1 MSNKSIN
8 HQGYDTI
15 SPVVERSRVGISPL
29 DTARSD
35 HTSNLALHAPATHG
49 MMRIDCEYD
58 GEIITAAKP
67 ILGSMHRGA
76 EKLFESRD
84 YRQVIALANRHEWL
98 SAYSGE
104 VGVAQLVETALG
116 IEVPDAAQWFRTLLL
131 EYNRVTSHLAFL
143 AGFPWQDEELIQN
156 LRKSRELWVN
166 HYRVYTGS
174 RMHPMLTRI
183 GGLTHAPSAEWLE
196 QVQHLCFD
204 TAQIVLET
212 NWLAL
217 LSEYES
223 VGVLTKAQAIE
234 GAVSGP
240 VARASGHAID
250 LRETVSG
257 LKYSELESFAVV
269 LQASGDVSA
278 RMLQLVDEI
287 TISLAMI
294 SELNEPCTFHFADE
308 VNVLLPKVVRVPEGS
323 YEHSI
328 ETPLGIAS
336 WFLASRNDKMPYRLK
351 LRPASLHT
359 VLALSNVLPGTN
371 QKDFDAVVA
380 SMPFIAGDADR

>member
-1 MSNKSIN
+1 M
-8 HQGYDTI
+8 
-15 SPVVERSRVGISPL
+15 L
-29 DTARSD
+29 
-35 HTSNLALHAPATHG
+35 
-49 MMRIDCEYD
+49 RIDCEYEGD
-58 GEIITAAKP
+58 LITSANP

-104 VGVAQLVETALG
+104 VGIAQLIETALG

-131 EYNRVTSHLAFL
+131 EFNRVTSHLAFL
-143 AGFPWQDEELIQN
+143 AGFPWEDAQLTEH

-166 HYRVYTGS
+166 HYREYTGS

-204 TAQIVLET
+204 TAQIILET

-217 LSEYES
+217 VAEYVS
-223 VGVLTKAQAIE
+223 VGVLTKEQAIE

-250 LRETVSG
+250 LRETASG

-269 LQASGDVSA
+269 LQANGDVSS
-278 RMLQLVDEI
+278 RILQLVDEV

-294 SELNEPCTFHFADE
+294 SELIEPCTSRVNDE

-336 WFLASRNDKMPYRLK
+336 WFLVSRNDKMPYRLK
-351 LRPASLHT
+351 LRPASLHS
-359 VLALSNVLPGTN
+359 VLALSNVLPGSN
-371 QKDFDAVVA
+371 RKDFDAVIA
-380 SMPFIAGDADR
+380 SVPFIAGDVDR

>member
-1 MSNKSIN
+1 
-8 HQGYDTI
+8 
-15 SPVVERSRVGISPL
+15 
-29 DTARSD
+29 
-35 HTSNLALHAPATHG
+35 
-49 MMRIDCEYD
+49 MRIDCEYD
-58 GEIITAAKP
+58 GEIITSAKP

-104 VGVAQLVETALG
+104 VGVAQLIETALG

-143 AGFPWQDEELIQN
+143 AGFPWQDQQLIED

-166 HYRVYTGS
+166 HYRTYTGS

-204 TAQIVLET
+204 TAQIILET

-217 LSEYES
+217 LTEYES
-223 VGVLTKAQAIE
+223 VGVLTKTQAIE
-234 GAVSGP
+234 SAVSGP
-240 VARASGHAID
+240 VARASSYAID
-250 LRETVSG
+250 LRESAIG

-269 LQASGDVSA
+269 LQTSGDVSA
-278 RMLQLVDEI
+278 RILQLVDEV
-287 TISLAMI
+287 TVSLAMI

-336 WFLASRNDKMPYRLK
+336 WFLVSRNDKMPYRLK

-359 VLALSNVLPGTN
+359 VLSLSNVLPGTN
-371 QKDFDAVVA
+371 KKDFDAVVA

>member
-29 DTARSD
+29 DSARSD
-35 HTSNLALHAPATHG
+35 QTSNLALYAPATHG
-49 MMRIDCEYD
+49 MMRIDCEYE
-58 GEIITAAKP
+58 GEIITAANP

-104 VGVAQLVETALG
+104 VGVAQLLESALG
-116 IEVPDAAQWFRTLLL
+116 IEVPEAAQWYRTLLL
-131 EYNRVTSHLAFL
+131 EFNRVTSHLAFM
-143 AGFPWQDEELIQN
+143 AGFPWQDSQLIEN

-166 HYRVYTGS
+166 HYRTYTGS

-183 GGLTHAPSAEWLE
+183 GGLTHAPTIDWLE
-196 QVQHLCFD
+196 EVQHLCFD

-217 LSEYES
+217 VSEYES
-223 VGVLTKAQAIE
+223 IAALSKAQAIDS
-234 GAVSGP
+234 AVSGP
-240 VARASGHAID
+240 VARASGYAID
-250 LRETVSG
+250 LRETAIG

-269 LQASGDVSA
+269 LQTSGDVSA
-278 RMLQLVDEI
+278 RMLQLVDEV

-294 SELNEPCTFHFADE
+294 SELVEPCAAKISSE

-336 WFLASRNDKMPYRLK
+336 WFLVSRNDKMPYRLK

-359 VLALSNVLPGTN
+359 VLALSIVLPGSN
-371 QKDFDAVVA
+371 KKDFDAVVA

>member
-1 MSNKSIN
+1 
-8 HQGYDTI
+8 
-15 SPVVERSRVGISPL
+15 
-29 DTARSD
+29 
-35 HTSNLALHAPATHG
+35 
-49 MMRIDCEYD
+49 MRIDCEYD
-58 GEIITAAKP
+58 GEIITSAKP

-104 VGVAQLVETALG
+104 VGVAQLIETALG

-143 AGFPWQDEELIQN
+143 AGFPWQEQQLIED

-166 HYRVYTGS
+166 HYRTYTGS

-204 TAQIVLET
+204 TAQIILET

-217 LSEYES
+217 LTEYES
-223 VGVLTKAQAIE
+223 VGVLTKTQAIE
-234 GAVSGP
+234 SAVSGP
-240 VARASGHAID
+240 VARASSYAID
-250 LRETVSG
+250 LRESAIG

-269 LQASGDVSA
+269 LQTSGDVSA
-278 RMLQLVDEI
+278 RILQLVDEV
-287 TISLAMI
+287 TVSLAMI

-336 WFLASRNDKMPYRLK
+336 WFLVSRNDKMPYRLK

-359 VLALSNVLPGTN
+359 VLSLSNVLPGTN
-371 QKDFDAVVA
+371 KKDFDAVVA

>member
-1 MSNKSIN
+1 M
-8 HQGYDTI
+8 
-15 SPVVERSRVGISPL
+15 L
-29 DTARSD
+29 
-35 HTSNLALHAPATHG
+35 
-49 MMRIDCEYD
+49 RIDCEYE
-58 GEIITAAKP
+58 GELITSAAP

-116 IEVPDAAQWFRTLLL
+116 IEVPEAAQWFRTLLL

-143 AGFPWQDEELIQN
+143 AGFPWQDQELIQN

-166 HYRVYTGS
+166 HYRGYTGS
-174 RMHPMLTRI
+174 RMHPMLTQI
-183 GGLTHAPSAEWLE
+183 GGLSHAPSAEWLE

-204 TAQIVLET
+204 AAQIILET
-212 NWLAL
+212 NWLTL
-217 LSEYES
+217 LSEYDS

-234 GAVSGP
+234 AAVSGP

-250 LRETVSG
+250 LRETATE

-336 WFLASRNDKMPYRLK
+336 WFLVSRNDKMPYRLK

-371 QKDFDAVVA
+371 KKDFDAVVA

>member
-29 DTARSD
+29 DMARAD
-35 HTSNLALHAPATHG
+35 HTSNLPLHAPATHG
-49 MMRIDCEYD
+49 MLRIDCEHE
-58 GEIITAAKP
+58 GETITSAKP

-104 VGVAQLVETALG
+104 VGVAQLIETALG
-116 IEVPDAAQWFRTLLL
+116 IEVPDAAQWYRTLLL
-131 EYNRVTSHLAFL
+131 EFNRVTSHLAFM
-143 AGFPWQDEELIQN
+143 AGFPWQDQQLIDN

-166 HYRVYTGS
+166 HYRAYTGS

-183 GGLTHAPSAEWLE
+183 GGLTHAPTTEWLE
-196 QVQHLCFD
+196 EVQHLCFD
-204 TAQIVLET
+204 TAQIILET

-217 LSEYES
+217 VTEYEAI
-223 VGVLTKAQAIE
+223 GVLTKAQAIE
-234 GAVSGP
+234 SAVSGP
-240 VARASGHAID
+240 VARASGYSID
-250 LRETVSG
+250 LRETAIG

-269 LQASGDVSA
+269 LQTSGDISA

-287 TISLAMI
+287 TVSLAMI
-294 SELNEPCTFHFADE
+294 SELIEPCTEKISGE

-336 WFLASRNDKMPYRLK
+336 WFLVSRNDKMPYRLK

-359 VLALSNVLPGTN
+359 ALALEKVMPGN
-371 QKDFDAVVA
+371 ERNSFDAIVA
-380 SMPFIAGDADR
+380 SMPFIAGDVDR

>member
-1 MSNKSIN
+1 M
-8 HQGYDTI
+8 
-15 SPVVERSRVGISPL
+15 VERSRVGISPL
-29 DTARSD
+29 DSTRSD
-35 HTSNLALHAPATHG
+35 HTSILSLHTPATHG
-49 MMRIDCEYD
+49 MLRIDCEFNGD
-58 GEIITAAKP
+58 IITSANP

-104 VGVAQLVETALG
+104 VGIAQLIEIALG
-116 IEVPDAAQWFRTLLL
+116 IEVPEAAQWFRTLLL
-131 EYNRVTSHLAFL
+131 EFNRVTSHLAFL
-143 AGFPWQDEELIQN
+143 AGFPWQDQELIAN

-166 HYRVYTGS
+166 HYRSYTGS

-183 GGLTHAPSAEWLE
+183 GGLTHAPTSEWLE
-196 QVQHLCFD
+196 EVQHLCFD
-204 TAQIVLET
+204 SAQIILET

-217 LSEYES
+217 LAEYET
-223 VGVLTKAQAIE
+223 VGALTQTEAIDS
-234 GAVSGP
+234 AVSGP
-240 VARASGHAID
+240 VARASGYAID
-250 LRETVSG
+250 LRETVVG
-257 LKYSELESFAVV
+257 LKYSDLESFAVV
-269 LQASGDVSA
+269 LQSAGDVRA
-278 RMLQLVDEI
+278 RILQLVDEI

-294 SELNEPCTFHFADE
+294 SELIGPCANQISSE

-336 WFLASRNDKMPYRLK
+336 WFLVSRNDKMPYRLK

-359 VLALSNVLPGTN
+359 VLALSKVLPSSDR
-371 QKDFDAVVA
+371 KFFDAVVA
-380 SMPFIAGDADR
+380 SMPFISGDADR

>member
-1 MSNKSIN
+1 
-8 HQGYDTI
+8 
-15 SPVVERSRVGISPL
+15 
-29 DTARSD
+29 
-35 HTSNLALHAPATHG
+35 
-49 MMRIDCEYD
+49 MMRIDCEYNGD
-58 GEIITAAKP
+58 IITSANP

-104 VGVAQLVETALG
+104 VGVAQLIEIALG
-116 IEVPDAAQWFRTLLL
+116 IEVPEAAQWFRTLLL
-131 EYNRVTSHLAFL
+131 EFNRVTSHLAFL
-143 AGFPWQDEELIQN
+143 AGFPWQDQELIMN

-166 HYRVYTGS
+166 HYRSYTGS

-183 GGLTHAPSAEWLE
+183 GGLTHAPTSEWLE
-196 QVQHLCFD
+196 EVQHLCFD
-204 TAQIVLET
+204 SAQIILET

-217 LSEYES
+217 LAEYET
-223 VGVLTKAQAIE
+223 VGALTQTEAIDS
-234 GAVSGP
+234 AVSGP
-240 VARASGHAID
+240 VARASGYAID
-250 LRETVSG
+250 LRETVVG
-257 LKYSELESFAVV
+257 LKYSDLESFAVV
-269 LQASGDVSA
+269 LQSAGDVRA
-278 RMLQLVDEI
+278 RILQLVDEV

-294 SELNEPCTFHFADE
+294 SELIGPCANQISSE

-336 WFLASRNDKMPYRLK
+336 WFLVSRNDKMPYRLK

-359 VLALSNVLPGTN
+359 VLALSKVLPGSN
-371 QKDFDAVVA
+371 RKYFDAVVA
-380 SMPFIAGDADR
+380 SMPFISGDAER

>member
-1 MSNKSIN
+1 M
-8 HQGYDTI
+8 
-15 SPVVERSRVGISPL
+15 L
-29 DTARSD
+29 
-35 HTSNLALHAPATHG
+35 
-49 MMRIDCEYD
+49 RIDCEYEAD
-58 GEIITAAKP
+58 LITSAKP

-104 VGVAQLVETALG
+104 VGVAQLIETALG
-116 IEVPDAAQWFRTLLL
+116 IEVPQAAQWFRTLLL
-131 EYNRVTSHLAFL
+131 EFNRVTSHLAFL
-143 AGFPWQDEELIQN
+143 AGFPWQDQKLIEN
-156 LRKSRELWVN
+156 LRSSRELWVN
-166 HYRVYTGS
+166 HYRAYTGS

-183 GGLTHAPSAEWLE
+183 GGLTHAPTAEWLE
-196 QVQHLCFD
+196 EVQHLCFD
-204 TAQIVLET
+204 TAQIILET
-212 NWLAL
+212 NWLVMLAD
-217 LSEYES
+217 YES
-223 VGVLTKAQAIE
+223 LGVFTKSQAIE
-234 GAVSGP
+234 TAVSGP
-240 VARASGHAID
+240 AARASGHAID
-250 LRETVSG
+250 MRESAVG
-257 LKYSELESFAVV
+257 LKYSDLESFAVV
-269 LQASGDVSA
+269 LQTAGDVSA

-336 WFLASRNDKMPYRLK
+336 WFLVSRNDKMPYRLK

-359 VLALSNVLPGTN
+359 VLALSNVLPGSHR
-371 QKDFDAVVA
+371 KDFDAVVA
-380 SMPFIAGDADR
+380 SMPFIAGDVDR

>member
-1 MSNKSIN
+1 
-8 HQGYDTI
+8 
-15 SPVVERSRVGISPL
+15 
-29 DTARSD
+29 
-35 HTSNLALHAPATHG
+35 

-58 GEIITAAKP
+58 GEIIAAAKP

-116 IEVPDAAQWFRTLLL
+116 IEVPEAAQWYRTFLL

-166 HYRVYTGS
+166 HYRFYTGS
-174 RMHPMLTRI
+174 RMHPMLTQI

-212 NWLAL
+212 NWLSHV
-217 LSEYES
+217 SEYES

-234 GAVSGP
+234 SAVSGP
-240 VARASGHAID
+240 VARASGYAID
-250 LRETVSG
+250 LRETASG

-278 RMLQLVDEI
+278 RMLQLVDEV
-287 TISLAMI
+287 TVSLAMI

-336 WFLASRNDKMPYRLK
+336 WFLVSRNDKMPYRLK

-371 QKDFDAVVA
+371 KKDFDAVVA

>member
-1 MSNKSIN
+1 MSNIDKSP
-8 HQGYDTI
+8 GYETI
-15 SPVVERSRVGISPL
+15 SPVVERSRIGISPL
-29 DTARSD
+29 DSVRSD
-35 HTSNLALHAPATHG
+35 FTSNLALHAPASHG
-49 MMRIDCEYD
+49 MLRIDCELD
-58 GEIITAAKP
+58 GEVITSAKP

-104 VGVAQLVETALG
+104 VGVAQLIETALG
-116 IEVPDAAQWFRTLLL
+116 IEVPEAAQWFRTLLL
-131 EYNRVTSHLAFL
+131 EFNRVTSHLAFL
-143 AGFPWQDEELIQN
+143 AGFPWQDPQLVEN

-166 HYRVYTGS
+166 HYRTYTGS

-183 GGLTHAPSAEWLE
+183 GGITHAPSAEWLE

-204 TAQIVLET
+204 TAQIILET
-212 NWLAL
+212 NWLTQVAQ
-217 LSEYES
+217 YES
-223 VGVLTKAQAIE
+223 VGVLTKAQAID
-234 GAVSGP
+234 GAISGP

-250 LRETVSG
+250 LREIVSG
-257 LKYSELESFAVV
+257 LKYSELESFAVAI
-269 LQASGDVSA
+269 QTAGDVSS

-294 SELNEPCTFHFADE
+294 SELNEPCAFHFADE
-308 VNVLLPKVVRVPEGS
+308 VNVLLPKVVRVPEGT

-336 WFLASRNDKMPYRLK
+336 WYLVSRNDKMPYRLK
-351 LRPASLHT
+351 LRPASLNA
-359 VLALSNVLPGTN
+359 VLAMSEVLPGTN
-371 QKDFDAVVA
+371 KKDFDAVVA
-380 SMPFIAGDADR
+380 SMPFVAGDTDR

>member
-1 MSNKSIN
+1 M
-8 HQGYDTI
+8 
-15 SPVVERSRVGISPL
+15 L
-29 DTARSD
+29 
-35 HTSNLALHAPATHG
+35 
-49 MMRIDCEYD
+49 RIDCEYEAD
-58 GEIITAAKP
+58 LITSAKP

-104 VGVAQLVETALG
+104 VGVAQLIETALG
-116 IEVPDAAQWFRTLLL
+116 IEVPQAAQWFRTLLL
-131 EYNRVTSHLAFL
+131 EFNRVTSHLAFL
-143 AGFPWQDEELIQN
+143 AGFPWQDQKLIEN
-156 LRKSRELWVN
+156 LRSSRELWVN
-166 HYRVYTGS
+166 HYRAYTGS

-183 GGLTHAPSAEWLE
+183 GGLTHAPTAEWLE
-196 QVQHLCFD
+196 EVQHLCFD
-204 TAQIVLET
+204 TAQIILET
-212 NWLAL
+212 NWLVMLAD
-217 LSEYES
+217 YES
-223 VGVLTKAQAIE
+223 LGVLTKAQAIE
-234 GAVSGP
+234 AAVSGP
-240 VARASGHAID
+240 AARASGHAID
-250 LRETVSG
+250 TRESAVG
-257 LKYSELESFAVV
+257 LKYSDLESFAVV
-269 LQASGDVSA
+269 LQTAGDVSA

-336 WFLASRNDKMPYRLK
+336 WFLVSRNDKMPYRLK

-359 VLALSNVLPGTN
+359 VLALSNVLPGSHR
-371 QKDFDAVVA
+371 KDFDAVVA
-380 SMPFIAGDADR
+380 SMPFIAGDVDR